1 MQRLAPFTCCLII
14 VFTILIDEGNGKWKS
29 KNRENLQ
36 KDIAKFQEMA
46 EKIEDEIEDVYD
58 EYSDSWV
65 NNEEYST
72 EKETFALADIDDAHN
87 NIYKNNVNILNLIS
101 NYTNDIAEVKGTAVS
116 ESTSKT
122 KEAPRI
128 DTVKITTT
136 EEANTVRSKW
146 PKFEDILLDMG
157 KKYDWKNDRWIKVKK
172 KANQSSEEKHL
183 ETFHER
189 HFSYKT
195 VKLNRSKS
203 RRNVVIAVTAVR

>member
-1 MQRLAPFTCCLII
+1 MPRLAPFTCCLII
-14 VFTILIDEGNGKWKS
+14 VFTTFIDEGNGKWKS

-46 EKIEDEIEDVYD
+46 EKIEDEIEDIYD
-58 EYSDSWV
+58 EYSDNWV
-65 NNEEYST
+65 KNEEYSN
-72 EKETFALADIDDAHN
+72 EEETLEMSDIDNAHN
-87 NIYKNNVNILNLIS
+87 TYNDKNNINILNLIS
-101 NYTNDIAEVKGTAVS
+101 NYTKDLTEGKDRPVP
-116 ESTSKT
+116 ESTSKANGT
-122 KEAPRI
+122 PTI
-128 DTVKITTT
+128 DTIKISTT
-136 EEANTVRSKW
+136 EKANLVRSKW

-172 KANQSSEEKHL
+172 KADQSSEEKHIA
-183 ETFHER
+183 FHER